1 MKTGSIPHSKNRI
14 IAAMFIALAAGMAVA
29 LHLGRYPVS
38 INETLNAIFGA
49 GSDTTVNNVI
59 FNVRLPRIL
68 GAVLTGCALSV
79 AGASYQGIFKN
90 PMVSPSLLGVSS
102 GAGFGAALGIILH
115 IGSAAIPAMAFVFG
129 LGAVALVYA
138 ASRIMAVKMDRIL
151 SLVLTGIVISSLF
164 TSLLS
169 LMKYIGDPY
178 DDLPAITF
186 WMMGSLADIKL
197 NDIFVISGPVI
208 LGIAVIWAVK
218 WRINIMTFS
227 EEEAMSMGIE
237 TGRLRGT
244 IIIASTVITASVVS
258 VSGVISWAGLV
269 IPHIARM
276 IVGPDYRNS
285 LPASVALGGLFMLM
299 IDTVARTAFPAQI
312 PLGILTALIGTP
324 FFIYLMIKGKKSW

>member
-1 MKTGSIPHSKNRI
+1 MKAEGILPGKKRI
-14 IAAMFIALAAGMAVA
+14 IAAMFLTLAVAMTAA

-38 INETLNAIFGA
+38 VAQALDVIFGSGA
-49 GSDTTVNNVI
+49 DVTVNNI
-59 FNVRLPRIL
+59 IINVRLPRIL
-68 GAVLTGCALSV
+68 GAVLAGSALSV

-115 IGSAAIPAMAFVFG
+115 TGKVSIPVMAFVFG

-138 ASRIMAVKMDRIL
+138 ASRLMSAKMDRIL

-169 LMKYIGDPY
+169 LMKFIGDPY

-186 WMMGSLADIKL
+186 WMMGSLADIRL
-197 NDIFVISGPVI
+197 SDILVISGPVLLSI
-208 LGIAVIWAVK
+208 GVIWAVK

-237 TGRLRGT
+237 TGRLRGL
-244 IIIASTVITASVVS
+244 IIIASTVMTASVVS
-258 VSGVISWAGLV
+258 VSGVISWVGLV
-269 IPHIARM
+269 IPHTARM
-276 IVGPDYRNS
+276 IVGPDYRNT
-285 LPASVALGGLFMLM
+285 LPASVALGGLFMLA
-299 IDTVARTAFPAQI
+299 IDTVARTAFSTQI
-312 PLGILTALIGTP
+312 PLGILTAIIGTP

>member
-1 MKTGSIPHSKNRI
+1 MKAGGLPRSKNRI
-14 IAAMFIALAAGMAVA
+14 IAVMFIALIAAMAIA

-38 INETLNAIFGA
+38 ISKPLGTIFG
-49 GSDTTVNNVI
+49 GRSDTTIHSII

-68 GAVLTGCALSV
+68 GAVLVGSALSA

-115 IGSAAIPAMAFVFG
+115 VGSVGIPAIAFMFG
-129 LGAVALVYA
+129 LGAVALVYV
-138 ASRIMAVKMDRIL
+138 ASRLIAVKMDRIL

-197 NDIFVISGPVI
+197 SDILVISGPVI
-208 LGIAVIWAVK
+208 IGIGAIWAVK

-237 TGRLRGT
+237 TGRLRG
-244 IIIASTVITASVVS
+244 IVIIASTVMTASVVS
-258 VSGVISWAGLV
+258 ISGVISWVGLV
-269 IPHIARM
+269 IPHISRM

-285 LPASVALGGLFMLM
+285 LPASVALGALFMLV
-299 IDTVARTAFPAQI
+299 IDTVARTAFPAQL
-312 PLGILTALIGTP
+312 PLGILTAIIGTP